1 MSERTH
7 SPEGTPQGQSVGE
20 FTLNAEHAPA
30 PPESTPA
37 KAAGKKRFS
46 RRKKLVF
53 LAGGTLAI
61 AGLAVGLFQVLRQG
75 EASAQTDPRAEQQAA
90 PNTMTTRR
98 PLARVGKQV
107 IPWEVVADEC
117 MQRHGEEVLENIIN
131 RTIIY
136 QACQERG
143 IQVTNEEVDQ
153 EITRIAKK
161 FNLTPDNWY
170 AMLQTERN
178 LSPMQYRR
186 DVIWPMLALKKIAGN
201 RVDVTEADLQKA
213 FESAYGER
221 VMAKMIMVDNF
232 RHAQKVWTEARK
244 TPEDFE
250 KLAQKE
256 SIEPNSK
263 AMGGTIPPIRRH
275 SGNKELEDK
284 AFAMKPGE
292 ISPVIQVG
300 FNRFVVIKCEGRTE
314 PHVKAMTPEIH
325 KELYAALVEE
335 KIQEAV
341 ANVFEQLK
349 KSARVDNYVKGTAS
363 GVDVQ
368 QTSHQKPGEPN
379 TPSYPP
385 RTAPPRTATQAT
397 QTPQSRQQPARN

>member
-20 FTLNAEHAPA
+20 FTTNAQTTAELSESAPA
-30 PPESTPA
+30 KTG
-37 KAAGKKRFS
+37 GKNRFS
-46 RRKKLVF
+46 RRKKLAL

-61 AGLAVGLFQVLRQG
+61 TGLAVGLFQVLKQDP
-75 EASAQTDPRAEQQAA
+75 ASAQTGNAAQQQA
-90 PNTMTTRR
+90 MTNMATRR

-107 IPWEVVADEC
+107 IPWEVVAEEC
-117 MQRHGEEVLENIIN
+117 MLRHGDEILQNIIN

-153 EITRIAKK
+153 EISRIAQK

-170 AMLQTERN
+170 QMLQAERN
-178 LSPMQYRR
+178 LTPMQYRR

-201 RVDVTEADLQKA
+201 KVDVTEADLQKA

-221 VMAKMIMVDNF
+221 VMAKMIMFDNF
-232 RHAQKVWTEARK
+232 RRAQDVWTKARK
-244 TPEDFE
+244 NPETFE
-250 KLAQKE
+250 KLAQE
-256 SIEPNSK
+256 HSIEPNSK

-275 SGNKELEDK
+275 GGNKELEDK

-292 ISPVIQVG
+292 ISPVVQVG
-300 FNRFVVIKCEGRTE
+300 FSRYVIIKCEGRTE

-335 KIQEAV
+335 KTQEAV
-341 ANVFEQLK
+341 AKVFKELK
-349 KSARVDNYVKGTAS
+349 ESARIDNYLKGTANV
-363 GVDVQ
+363 GKVE
-368 QTSHQKPGEPN
+368 QTSHQTPGAAN
-379 TPSYPP
+379 TPSYPQRP
-385 RTAPPRTATQAT
+385 APPRTATQ
-397 QTPQSRQQPARN
+397 TPGSRQQPARN

>member
-20 FTLNAEHAPA
+20 FTTNAQIAAELPESAPA
-30 PPESTPA
+30 T
-37 KAAGKKRFS
+37 AAGKSRLS
-46 RRKKLVF
+46 RRKKLAF

-61 AGLAVGLFQVLRQG
+61 AGLAVGLFQVLKQDP
-75 EASAQTDPRAEQQAA
+75 ASAQTGTPAQQQA
-90 PNTMTTRR
+90 MTNMATRR
-98 PLARVGKQV
+98 PLARVGAQV
-107 IPWEVVADEC
+107 IPWEIVAEEC
-117 MQRHGEEVLENIIN
+117 MLRHGEDILENIIN

-153 EITRIAKK
+153 EISRIAKK

-201 RVDVTEADLQKA
+201 KVDVTEVDLQKA
-213 FESAYGER
+213 FENAYGER

-232 RHAQKVWTEARK
+232 RRAQELWTQARK
-244 TPEDFE
+244 NPENFE
-250 KLAQKE
+250 KLAQE
-256 SIEPNSK
+256 HSIEPNSK
-263 AMGGTIPPIRRH
+263 AMGGTVPPIRRH
-275 SGNKELEDK
+275 GGNKELEDK

-300 FNRFVVIKCEGRTE
+300 FSRYVIIKCEGRTE
-314 PHVKAMTPEIH
+314 SHVKALTPEIH

-335 KIQEAV
+335 KTQEAV
-341 ANVFEQLK
+341 AKVFNELK
-349 KSARVDNYVKGTAS
+349 DGARVDNYLKGTANV
-363 GVDVQ
+363 GKVE
-368 QTSHQKPGEPN
+368 QTSHQAPGATG
-379 TPSYPP
+379 TPGYPQRP
-385 RTAPPRTATQAT
+385 APPRTAGQV
-397 QTPQSRQQPARN
+397 PQRRQQPARN